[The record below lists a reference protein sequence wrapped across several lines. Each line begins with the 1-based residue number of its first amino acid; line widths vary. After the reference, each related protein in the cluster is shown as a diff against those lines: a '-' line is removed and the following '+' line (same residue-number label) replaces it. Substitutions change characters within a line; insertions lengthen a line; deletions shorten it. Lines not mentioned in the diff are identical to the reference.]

1 MRGSRKQDRVSL
13 MSFEVIAADQSAT
26 LVPAST
32 LAIRVENLSKCFHIY
47 ERPRQRLQ
55 QLLLAP
61 LKNRLQHTNVKYYRE
76 FWALKNINFEVSRG
90 ETVGIIGKNGSG
102 KSTLLQII
110 CGTLTATEGSVEVNG
125 RIAALLELGSGFNP
139 DFTGRENI
147 YLNGT
152 ILGLTR
158 QEIDNRFAE
167 IEAFADIGDFID
179 QQVKS
184 YSSGM
189 AVRLAFAV
197 AINADPE
204 ILIVDEAL
212 SVGDELF
219 QRKCFSRIEAIR
231 QKGATILFV
240 SHAGSAIVELCDR
253 AILLDSGDKL
263 TEGAPKQVV
272 GNYQKML
279 YAAADRRAII
289 REQIISGLPPTDM
302 SSEPEESELFEI
314 EHDIEES
321 FDPDLKPHSTIEY
334 EHKGARI
341 RDAGIYTK
349 SKVRVNN
356 LVRGRSYLY
365 RYSVDFADVAERV
378 RFGMLIKTVSGAELG
393 GAVSA
398 PSVGQSVELI
408 EAGTSVQVQF
418 EFACNL
424 TPGLYFLNAGVT
436 GISDQIE
443 TFLHRALD
451 VAAFRVI
458 AESGCLATSIV
469 DFHCVPT
476 LKFAQGN

>member
-1 MRGSRKQDRVSL
+1 
-13 MSFEVIAADQSAT
+13 MSSEIITIDESGT
-26 LVPAST
+26 LTPAPL

-55 QLLLAP
+55 QLILAP
-61 LKNRLQHTNVKYYRE
+61 IKNRYNGSNVKYYRE

-110 CGTLTATEGSVEVNG
+110 CGTLTASEGEVQVNG

-158 QEIDNRFAE
+158 QEIDDRFAE

-263 TEGAPKQVV
+263 TEGSPKQVV
-272 GNYQKML
+272 GNYQRML
-279 YAAADRRAII
+279 YAASDQRAII
-289 REQIISGLPPTDM
+289 RQQIIDGDLSTASLPESDNDTDTDDT
-302 SSEPEESELFEI
+302 ESTQTAP
-314 EHDIEES
+314 DMDES
-321 FDPDLKPHSTIEY
+321 YDPNLKPDSTIEY
-334 EHKGARI
+334 QDHGARI
-341 RDAGIYTK
+341 RDPGVFTESGI
-349 SKVRVNN
+349 RVNN

-365 RYSVDFADVAERV
+365 RYAVDFSRDCERV
-378 RFGMLIKTVSGAELG
+378 RFSMLIKTVSGAELG
-393 GAVSA
+393 GAMSA
-398 PSVGQSVELI
+398 ANIGESIAIVDNGKTI
-408 EAGTSVQVQF
+408 EVQF
-418 EFACNL
+418 KFTCNL
-424 TPGLYFLNAGVT
+424 TSGLYFLNAGVT
-436 GISDQIE
+436 GLANDTE

-451 VAAFRVI
+451 AAAFRVMT
-458 AESGCLATSIV
+458 ESDCLATSLV
-469 DFHCVPT
+469 DFHCSPT
-476 LKFAQGN
+476 LKFVQGQ

>member
-1 MRGSRKQDRVSL
+1 
-13 MSFEVIAADQSAT
+13 MSSEMITVDESVAPAA
-26 LVPAST
+26 P

-47 ERPRQRLQ
+47 ERPRHRLQ
-55 QLLLAP
+55 QLVLAP
-61 LKNRLQHTNVKYYRE
+61 IKSRLKGSAVKYYRD
-76 FWALKNINFEVSRG
+76 FWALKDINFEVSRG

-110 CGTLTATEGSVEVNG
+110 CGTLAASQGSVEVNG

-139 DFTGRENI
+139 DFTGRENV

-152 ILGLTR
+152 ILGLSR
-158 QEIDNRFAE
+158 QEIEDRFAE

-279 YAAADRRAII
+279 YATADRRAII
-289 REQIISGLPPTDM
+289 RQQIIDGDLSTASAPEPNNDKNTDDIAQAQPVIEM
-302 SSEPEESELFEI
+302 DESY
-314 EHDIEES
+314 
-321 FDPDLKPHSTIEY
+321 DPGLKPDSTIEY
-334 EHKGARI
+334 QDHGARI
-341 RDAGIYTK
+341 RDPGVFTQ
-349 SKVRVNN
+349 SGVRVNN
-356 LVRGRSYLY
+356 LVRGRRYLY
-365 RYSVDFADVAERV
+365 RYAVDFSRDCERV
-378 RFGMLIKTVSGAELG
+378 RFSMLIKTVSGAELG
-393 GAVSA
+393 GAMSA
-398 PSVGQSVELI
+398 ASIGESVALVENGKTV
-408 EAGTSVQVQF
+408 EVQF
-418 EFACNL
+418 KFTCNL
-424 TPGLYFLNAGVT
+424 TPGLYFLNAGVIGLT
-436 GISDQIE
+436 NDTE

-451 VAAFRVI
+451 AAAFRVMT
-458 AESGCLATSIV
+458 EPNCLATSLV
-469 DFHCVPT
+469 DFHCSPT
-476 LKFAQGN
+476 LNFVQGQ

>member
-1 MRGSRKQDRVSL
+1 
-13 MSFEVIAADQSAT
+13 MSSEVIAVDPSAV
-26 LVPAST
+26 LAPVST

-55 QLLLAP
+55 QLLVAP
-61 LKNRLQHTNVKYYRE
+61 LKSRFQNAHVKYYRE
-76 FWALKNINFEVSRG
+76 FWALKNINFEISRG

-110 CGTLTATEGSVEVNG
+110 CGTLTASEGSVEVNG

-158 QEIDNRFAE
+158 QEIDDRFAD

-240 SHAGSAIVELCDR
+240 SHAGSAIIELCDR

-279 YAAADRRAII
+279 YAAADRRTII
-289 REQIISGLPPTDM
+289 RQQIIDGDLSTAGAP
-302 SSEPEESELFEI
+302 EPGNDVFTNEI
-314 EHDIEES
+314 EQDQPLIEMDES
-321 FDPDLKPHSTIEY
+321 YDPGLKPDSTIEY
-334 EHKGARI
+334 QDHGARI
-341 RDAGIYTK
+341 RDPGVFTQSGIK
-349 SKVRVNN
+349 VNN

-365 RYSVDFADVAERV
+365 RYSVDFSRDCERV
-378 RFGMLIKTVSGAELG
+378 RFSMLIKTVSGAELG
-393 GAVSA
+393 GAMSA
-398 PSVGQSVELI
+398 ASIGESIELVENGKTV
-408 EAGTSVQVQF
+408 EVQF
-418 EFACNL
+418 KFTCNL
-424 TPGLYFLNAGVT
+424 TPGLFFLNAGVT
-436 GISDQIE
+436 GLTNDTE

-451 VAAFRVI
+451 AAAFRVMN
-458 AESGCLATSIV
+458 ESDCLATSLV
-469 DFHCVPT
+469 DFHCSPT
-476 LKFAQGN
+476 LNIVQGR

>member
-1 MRGSRKQDRVSL
+1 MRGSRKQDRVL
-13 MSFEVIAADQSAT
+13 QMSSEMITADQSA
-26 LVPAST
+26 LPAPPST

-47 ERPRQRLQ
+47 DRPRQRLQ
-55 QLLLAP
+55 QLMLAP
-61 LKNRLQHTNVKYYRE
+61 IKSKLKNADVKYYRE
-76 FWALKNINFEVSRG
+76 FWALKSINFEVSRG

-110 CGTLTATEGSVEVNG
+110 CGTLSASEGSVQVNG

-147 YLNGT
+147 YLNGS
-152 ILGLTR
+152 ILGLSR
-158 QEIDNRFAE
+158 QEIDDRFAE

-253 AILLDSGDKL
+253 AILLDCGDML
-263 TEGAPKQVV
+263 TQGAPKQVV

-289 REQIISGLPPTDM
+289 RQQILLGQAPTGVDPDA
-302 SSEPEESELFEI
+302 EAPELLQL

-321 FDPDLKPHSTIEY
+321 FDPDLKPNSTIEY
-334 EHKGARI
+334 EDKGARI
-341 RDAGIYTK
+341 RDAGIYTQSNIK
-349 SKVRVNN
+349 VNN
-356 LVRGRSYLY
+356 LVRGRSYFY
-365 RYSVDFADVAERV
+365 RYHVDFATVAERV

-393 GAVSA
+393 GAISA
-398 PSVGQSVELI
+398 PSVADAVEWV
-408 EAGTSVQVQF
+408 EAGSCVQVQF
-418 EFACNL
+418 QFSCNL
-424 TPGLYFLNAGVT
+424 TPGMYFLNAGVT
-436 GISDQIE
+436 GISDQVE

-451 VAAFRVI
+451 IAAFRVI
-458 AESGCLATSIV
+458 TESDCLATSIV
-469 DFHCVPT
+469 DFQCVPT
-476 LKFAQGN
+476 LKFSEGI

>member
-1 MRGSRKQDRVSL
+1 
-13 MSFEVIAADQSAT
+13 MSSEIITAEQPAAQS
-26 LVPAST
+26 PAPF
-32 LAIRVENLSKCFHIY
+32 AIRVENLSKCFHIY
-47 ERPRQRLQ
+47 DRPRQRLQ

-61 LKNRLQHTNVKYYRE
+61 IKSRIKEADVKYYRE

-110 CGTLTATEGSVEVNG
+110 CGTLTASEGTVDVNG

-147 YLNGT
+147 YLNGS
-152 ILGLTR
+152 ILGLSR
-158 QEIDNRFAE
+158 QEIDDRFAE
-167 IEAFADIGDFID
+167 IESFADIGDFID

-253 AILLDSGDKL
+253 AILLDSGDML

-289 REQIISGLPPTDM
+289 RQQIIAGQPPTGL
-302 SSEPEESELFEI
+302 EPEAEETARIKLDQ
-314 EHDIEES
+314 DIEES
-321 FDPDLKPHSTIEY
+321 FDPDLKPNSTIEY
-334 EHKGARI
+334 EDKGARI
-341 RDAGIYTK
+341 RDAGIYTQSNIK
-349 SKVRVNN
+349 VNN

-365 RYSVDFADVAERV
+365 RYTVDFTTVAERV

-393 GAVSA
+393 GAISA
-398 PSVGQSVELI
+398 PSVADSVEWV
-408 EAGTSVQVQF
+408 EAGSRVQVQF
-418 EFACNL
+418 QFACNL

-436 GISDQIE
+436 GISDQVE

-458 AESGCLATSIV
+458 TESGCLATSIV
-469 DFHCVPT
+469 DFQCVPT
-476 LKFAQGN
+476 LTFSEGI

>member
-1 MRGSRKQDRVSL
+1 MSSEHMPVDTNMPATVS
-13 MSFEVIAADQSAT
+13 
-26 LVPAST
+26 P
-32 LAIRVENLSKCFHIY
+32 LAIRVQNLSKCFHIY
-47 ERPRQRLQ
+47 ERPRQRLK

-61 LKNRLQHTNVKYYRE
+61 LKHRLTRQEVKYYRE
-76 FWALKNINFEVSRG
+76 FWALKDISFEVTRG

-110 CGTLTATEGSVEVNG
+110 CGTLASTQGQVEVNG

-139 DFTGRENI
+139 DFTGRENV

-152 ILGLTR
+152 ILGLSR
-158 QEIDNRFAE
+158 QEIDQRFAQ

-240 SHAGSAIVELCDR
+240 SHAGSAIIELCDR
-253 AILLDSGDKL
+253 AILLDSGDML

-272 GNYQKML
+272 GSYQKML
-279 YAAADRRAII
+279 YADAERRSTI
-289 REQIISGLPPTDM
+289 RQQIISGELGSPRLEHANEAGEAAADTPM
-302 SSEPEESELFEI
+302 EESYEPGLR
-314 EHDIEES
+314 
-321 FDPDLKPHSTIEY
+321 PDSTIEY
-334 EHKGARI
+334 EDRGARI
-341 RDAGIYTK
+341 RDAGIYTQ
-349 SKVRVNN
+349 SGARVNN
-356 LVRGRSYLY
+356 LVRGRRYLY
-365 RYSVDFADVAERV
+365 RYIVDFSQSRDWV
-378 RFGMLIKTVSGAELG
+378 RFSMLIKTTSGAELG
-393 GAVSA
+393 GAMSA
-398 PSVGQSVELI
+398 ASLLDAMETVHEGSTV
-408 EAGTSVQVQF
+408 AVQF
-418 EFACNL
+418 EFTSSL
-424 TPGLYFLNAGVT
+424 TPGIYFLNAGVVGMADDT
-436 GISDQIE
+436 E

-451 VAAFRVI
+451 VAAFRI
-458 AESGCLATSIV
+458 MPDSGCLATSLV
-469 DFHCVPT
+469 DFSCTPT
-476 LKFAQGN
+476 VTLVQGR

>member
-1 MRGSRKQDRVSL
+1 
-13 MSFEVIAADQSAT
+13 MSSEMITADQLAAV
-26 LVPAST
+26 LPAPF
-32 LAIRVENLSKCFHIY
+32 AIRVENLSKCFHIY
-47 ERPRQRLQ
+47 DRPRQRLQ

-61 LKNRLQHTNVKYYRE
+61 IKSRIKDADVKYYRE

-110 CGTLTATEGSVEVNG
+110 CGTLTASQGKVDVNG

-147 YLNGT
+147 YLNGS
-152 ILGLTR
+152 ILGLSR
-158 QEIDNRFAE
+158 LEIDDRFAE

-253 AILLDSGDKL
+253 AILLDSGEML

-289 REQIISGLPPTDM
+289 RQQIIAGQAPTGV
-302 SSEPEESELFEI
+302 EPEAEETARI
-314 EHDIEES
+314 EVEQDIEES
-321 FDPDLKPHSTIEY
+321 FDPDLKPNSTIEY
-334 EHKGARI
+334 EDKGARI
-341 RDAGIYTK
+341 RDAGIYTQSNIK
-349 SKVRVNN
+349 VNN
-356 LVRGRSYLY
+356 LVRGRSYFY
-365 RYSVDFADVAERV
+365 RYTVDFATVAERV
-378 RFGMLIKTVSGAELG
+378 RFGMLIKTISGAELG

-398 PSVGQSVELI
+398 PSVADSVEWVD
-408 EAGTSVQVQF
+408 AGSSVQVQF
-418 EFACNL
+418 QFACNL

-436 GISDQIE
+436 GISEQVE

-458 AESGCLATSIV
+458 TESGCLATSIV

-476 LKFAQGN
+476 LTFSEGI

>member
-1 MRGSRKQDRVSL
+1 MPGSRKRDRVSQ
-13 MSFEVIAADQSAT
+13 MSSEIITAEQPAAQS
-26 LVPAST
+26 PAPF
-32 LAIRVENLSKCFHIY
+32 AIRVENLSKCFHIY
-47 ERPRQRLQ
+47 DRPRQRLQ

-61 LKNRLQHTNVKYYRE
+61 IKSRIKEADVKYYRE

-110 CGTLTATEGSVEVNG
+110 CGTLTASEGTVDVNG

-147 YLNGT
+147 YLNGS
-152 ILGLTR
+152 ILGLSR
-158 QEIDNRFAE
+158 QEIDDRFAE
-167 IEAFADIGDFID
+167 IESFADIGDFID

-253 AILLDSGDKL
+253 AILLDSGDML

-289 REQIISGLPPTDM
+289 RQQIIAGQPPTGL
-302 SSEPEESELFEI
+302 EPEAEETARIKLDQ
-314 EHDIEES
+314 DIEES
-321 FDPDLKPHSTIEY
+321 FDPDLKPNSTIEY
-334 EHKGARI
+334 EDKGARI
-341 RDAGIYTK
+341 RDAGIYTQSNIK
-349 SKVRVNN
+349 VNN

-365 RYSVDFADVAERV
+365 RYTVDFTTVAERV

-393 GAVSA
+393 GAISA
-398 PSVGQSVELI
+398 PSVADSVEWV
-408 EAGTSVQVQF
+408 EAGSRVQVQF
-418 EFACNL
+418 QFACNL

-436 GISDQIE
+436 GISDQVE

-458 AESGCLATSIV
+458 TESGCLATSIV
-469 DFHCVPT
+469 DFQCVPT
-476 LKFAQGN
+476 LTFSEGI

>member
-1 MRGSRKQDRVSL
+1 M
-13 MSFEVIAADQSAT
+13 ITADQSAA
-26 LVPAST
+26 LAPAST
-32 LAIRVENLSKCFHIY
+32 FAIRVENLSKCFHIY
-47 ERPRQRLQ
+47 DRPRQRLQ

-61 LKNRLQHTNVKYYRE
+61 IKSRIKDAEVKYYRE
-76 FWALKNINFEVSRG
+76 FWALKNINFEVYRG

-147 YLNGT
+147 YLNGS
-152 ILGLTR
+152 ILGLSR
-158 QEIDNRFAE
+158 QEIDERFAE

-279 YAAADRRAII
+279 YAAADRRSII
-289 REQIISGLPPTDM
+289 RQQIISGQAQTGVDPDT
-302 SSEPEESELFEI
+302 EESVLIEI
-314 EHDIEES
+314 EHNIEES
-321 FDPDLKPHSTIEY
+321 FDPDLKPNSTIEY
-334 EHKGARI
+334 EDKGARI
-341 RDAGIYTK
+341 RDAGIYTQSNIK
-349 SKVRVNN
+349 VNN
-356 LVRGRSYLY
+356 LVRGRSYFY
-365 RYSVDFADVAERV
+365 RYSVDFATIAERV

-398 PSVGQSVELI
+398 SSVAHSVEWV
-408 EAGTSVQVQF
+408 EAGSSVQVQF

-436 GISDQIE
+436 GISDQVE

-458 AESGCLATSIV
+458 TESGCLATSIV

-476 LKFAQGN
+476 LTFSQGI